1 MLPHREVNHA
11 SDNWTA
17 RAVSQAER
25 LGGTARG
32 QGYEPWPRAL
42 TDWGLYHVVV
52 GPQDA
57 VLDIGCGGGET
68 VRRLAKFA
76 TGGTVIGIDH
86 SADSVAV
93 AWRKNAD

>member
-1 MLPHREVNHA
+1 
-11 SDNWTA
+11 
-17 RAVSQAER
+17 
-25 LGGTARG
+25 
-32 QGYEPWPRAL
+32 
-42 TDWGLYHVVV
+42 VVV